1 MTTPALPTPR
11 LVLASASPRRRE
23 LLAAYGYEAVV
34 SPASV
39 EESEDPWLSVRE
51 QVLLNAVRK
60 SAAKGAEPPGSVVL
74 GVDTLVSLDGEPFG
88 KPRDLAAAAIMV
100 ARLSGRTHQVF
111 TGVALRDTARH
122 RRVSFVEETAVT
134 FLPLDAAR
142 IAAYHQLIDP
152 LDKAGAYAAQE
163 HGDRIIAGMRGSWTN
178 VMGLPMERLQ
188 NVLREEFGIT
198 PTRPAQETYRHPGS
212 NLPPSYLPAPL

>member
-1 MTTPALPTPR
+1 MTTPIRPAAR
-11 LVLASASPRRRE
+11 LVLASTSPRRRE
-23 LLAAYGYEAVV
+23 LLAAYGYEAIVA
-34 SPASV
+34 PASV
-39 EESEDPWLSVRE
+39 EESDDPWLSVRE

-60 SAAKGAEPPGSVVL
+60 SAAKWDEPPGSVVL

-88 KPRDLAAAAIMV
+88 KPRDPAAAATMV

-122 RRVSFVEETAVT
+122 RYISFVEETAVT
-134 FLPLDAAR
+134 FLPLDAAQ
-142 IAAYHQLIDP
+142 IAAYHRLINP

-163 HGDRIIAGMRGSWTN
+163 HGDKIIAVMHGSWTN

-188 NVLREEFGIT
+188 ATLEREFRIV
-198 PTRPAQETYRHPGS
+198 PTRPAQETYRHAGS
-212 NLPPSYLPAPL
+212 NLRPSYLPAPP